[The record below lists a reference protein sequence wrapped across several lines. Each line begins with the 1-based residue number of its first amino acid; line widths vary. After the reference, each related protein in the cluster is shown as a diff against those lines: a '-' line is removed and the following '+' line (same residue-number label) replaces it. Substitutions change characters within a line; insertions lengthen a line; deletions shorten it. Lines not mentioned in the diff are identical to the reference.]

1 MQLSPAQQAY
11 HELALSLVEALEH
24 LRQLHADPE
33 DIRALTAAT
42 LELNKAM
49 AGLHSD
55 GAMLPVYQPRD
66 LSGGIEWMMPFSPV
80 SGPCNPVAPR
90 VCMYRQEDRLVAD
103 VCFGVLHEGPPGTV
117 HGGVLAAV
125 YDQLFA
131 NANLINKTGGYTAS
145 LTIDFRRPSLLGT
158 ALRFSCWIERMEGRK
173 VWIHGEC
180 VDDQGEV
187 LTTARAMFIHIDSIK
202 VEAPEFDI

>member
-1 MQLSPAQQAY
+1 MQLNPAQQAY
-11 HELALSLVEALEH
+11 HELALSLCETLEH
-24 LRQLHADPE
+24 LRRLNANAK
-33 DIRALTAAT
+33 DIRALTALT
-42 LELNKAM
+42 VDLNKAM
-49 AGLHSD
+49 AGFRSD
-55 GAMLPVYQPRD
+55 APVLPVYQPRD
-66 LSGGIEWMMPFSPV
+66 LSGGIEWMMPYSPV

-90 VCMYRQEDRLVAD
+90 LHFHRQENRLVAD

-145 LTIDFRRPSLLGT
+145 LTIDFRRPTLLGA
-158 ALRFSCWIERMEGRK
+158 ALRFCCWIERTEGRK
-173 VWIHGEC
+173 VWVHGEC
-180 VDDQGEV
+180 VDGLGEV
-187 LTTARAMFIHIDSIK
+187 LTTARAIFIHVDSIK